1 MVALS
6 VFCFFFSSR
15 RRHTRCALVT
25 GVQTCALPIYVRVD
39 RFVSAV
45 DCGVIVNPNGVIAQM
60 EGGLIFG
67 MTAALF
73 GDITVAKGRVQ
84 QGNFN
89 DYRAVRI
96 NEAPRVEI
104 HLVKSSEDPGGIG
117 EPPTTAAPPAIA
129 NAIAAATGIR
139 LRRMPVDRDVLAGR
153 KPA

>member
-1 MVALS
+1 MYIVIIDFMLLFVGCYLFS
-6 VFCFFFSSR
+6 FFFFKQKTAYELRISDWSSDV
-15 RRHTRCALVT
+15 CSSDL
-25 GVQTCALPIYVRVD
+25 
-39 RFVSAV
+39 
-45 DCGVIVNPNGVIAQM
+45 
-60 EGGLIFG
+60 GGLIFG

-129 NAIAAATGIR
+129 PALAAATGIR
-139 LRRMPVDRDVLAGR
+139 LRRSEQDRSEPQSLLPLSHAAYR
-153 KPA
+153 LKK

>member
-1 MVALS
+1 MTTSSPTRPSTILSNWGAPLGPRRGRGVTLQHAFGEYLATVAE
-6 VFCFFFSSR
+6 VE
-15 RRHTRCALVT
+15 VDET
-25 GVQTCALPIYVRVD
+25 GNVRVD

-104 HLVKSSEDPGGIG
+104 HLVKSSEDPGGIS

-129 NAIAAATGIR
+129 NA
-139 LRRMPVDRDVLAGR
+139 LAEIGR
-153 KPA
+153 A